1 MSAYAV
7 GLLKEVGLGP
17 DIVKYLE
24 RIDVTMK
31 PYGGRFLIHGEKPE
45 VLEGSLQ
52 QDLVVI
58 EFPDIA
64 HAREWYRSPAYQD
77 ILPLRTRNS
86 SSVIF
91 LVDGLP
97 AGHLA
102 TDILR

>member
-7 GLLKEVGLGP
+7 GLLKDVKLGP

-24 RIDVTMK
+24 GIDETMK
-31 PYGGRFLIHGEKPE
+31 PFGGRFLIHGETPE

-58 EFPDIA
+58 EFPDSGQ
-64 HAREWYRSPAYQD
+64 ARQWYASPAYRE
-77 ILPLRTRNS
+77 ILPLRERNAS
-86 SSVIF
+86 SIVF
-91 LVDGLP
+91 LVDSLP
-97 AGHLA
+97 PGHRA

>member
-7 GLLKEVGLGP
+7 GLLKDVRFGP

-24 RIDVTMK
+24 RIDETMK
-31 PYGGRFLIHGEKPE
+31 PYRGRFLVHGQGPE

-52 QDLVVI
+52 QDLVMI
-58 EFPDIA
+58 EFPDIE
-64 HAREWYRSPAYQD
+64 HARDWYQSPAYQE
-77 ILPLRTRNS
+77 ILPLRTGNA

-91 LVDGLP
+91 LLDGLP
-97 AGHLA
+97 EGHLA

>member
-7 GLLKEVGLGP
+7 GLLKEVRFGP
-17 DIVKYLE
+17 DIVEYLE
-24 RIDVTMK
+24 RIDETMK
-31 PYGGRFLIHGEKPE
+31 PYDGRFLVHGQGPE

-52 QDLVVI
+52 QDLVMI
-58 EFPDIA
+58 EFPDIE
-64 HAREWYRSPAYQD
+64 HARQWYRSPAYQE
-77 ILPLRTRNS
+77 ILPLRAGNA

-91 LVDGLP
+91 LLDGLP